1 MHRHS
6 LPFNIHDYT
15 NSALCSQNMIF
26 SNVIR
31 LIENNPSVMSHL
43 KINCF
48 MDGRLSRDNIGICD
62 MKSRHIGTRIQ
73 PSPGTVPFS
82 KNSMGRKFRSV
93 PLSRDSNSVVPRD
106 KRDHDENPRD
116 CPVQGCKS
124 QAWQIGPGRAA
135 NLSGLGRAC
144 RVRMPAEPGRS
155 GPKFLRAGPFLP
167 IFREDFANIPPFF
180 WKNNA

>member
-73 PSPGTVPFS
+73 QVPGRSPSPRILWDANSVQSRYPGIQIRLSRGTNGTMTKTRGTVP
-82 KNSMGRKFRSV
+82 
-93 PLSRDSNSVVPRD
+93 SRVVNLRLD
-106 KRDHDENPRD
+106 K
-116 CPVQGCKS
+116 
-124 QAWQIGPGRAA
+124 
-135 NLSGLGRAC
+135 LGRA
-144 RVRMPAEPGRS
+144 
-155 GPKFLRAGPFLP
+155 GPQ
-167 IFREDFANIPPFF
+167 I
-180 WKNNA
+180 